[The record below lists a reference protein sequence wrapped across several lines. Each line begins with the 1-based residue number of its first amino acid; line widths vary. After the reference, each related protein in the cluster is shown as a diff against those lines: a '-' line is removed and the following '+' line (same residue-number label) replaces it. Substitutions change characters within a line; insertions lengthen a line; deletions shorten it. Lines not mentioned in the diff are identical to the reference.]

1 MDFTV
6 DILPQEKLLS
16 QASRHTECVPEP
28 VMGRKKR
35 TEFRQTTDH
44 NWDMT
49 RWPLPIP
56 LDLQEVAL

>member
-28 VMGRKKR
+28 LSERKTKSILR
-35 TEFRQTTDH
+35 
-44 NWDMT
+44 NIILC
-49 RWPLPIP
+49 LP
-56 LDLQEVAL
+56 VAFSGL